1 MTNQTVVPGGDITS
15 DDKLWALL
23 SYLTSGFLGI
33 IILLMEDKKS
43 RPFLKFHG
51 VQSLATGI
59 VLSIL
64 VSILSAVTV
73 GFGACILVP
82 AMIGYFI
89 YLGVKAYKGEYV
101 NVPFIT
107 DFCKKQ
113 GWIA

>member
-1 MTNQTVVPGGDITS
+1 MTDQTGAPLGDISS

-23 SYLTSGFLGI
+23 SYLTTGFLGI
-33 IILLMEDKKS
+33 IILLMEDKKN

-59 VLSIL
+59 LLSVL
-64 VSILSAVTV
+64 VSILSAVTF

-82 AMIGYFI
+82 GMIGYLI
-89 YLGVKAYKGEYV
+89 YLGVKSYKGEYIT
-101 NVPFIT
+101 VPFVT

-113 GWIA
+113 GWL